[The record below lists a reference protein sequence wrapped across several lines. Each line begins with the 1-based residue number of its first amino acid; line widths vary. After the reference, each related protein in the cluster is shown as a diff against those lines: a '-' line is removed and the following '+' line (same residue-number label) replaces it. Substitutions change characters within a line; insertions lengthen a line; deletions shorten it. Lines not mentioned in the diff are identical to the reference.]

1 MSLTK
6 LDSARRVMA
15 GTWGQV
21 WLDGELVGECYGLQ
35 AKMAYD
41 KENVALCGQMAGD
54 KKVMGIS
61 GTGSLRMH
69 KATSRMGQLLA
80 EQIRAGKDPRFTIL
94 SKLADPDAYGAE
106 RVALYNVSFDDLTLA
121 DWEAKSVGKVE
132 APFTF
137 TDFEYLDMVTV

>member
-1 MSLTK
+1 MRFTK
-6 LDSARRVMA
+6 MDSARRVMA

-21 WLDGELVGECYGLQ
+21 WLDGELVGECYGFQ
-35 AKMAYD
+35 AKMAYN
-41 KENVALCGQMAGD
+41 KEDVALCMQMAGD

-69 KATSRMGQLLA
+69 KVSSRMGQLLGEA
-80 EQIRAGKDPRFTIL
+80 IRAGQDPRFTII
-94 SKLADPDAYGAE
+94 SKLNDPDAYGAE